1 MLKLVWFFF
10 QPQKVEQQ
18 NLILNE
24 GVHQGQVQ
32 RENTQAEAKIL
43 VPNLAKLIR
52 LMSVTK
58 IRTRMTMLKT
68 N

>member
-1 MLKLVWFFF
+1 MFKLVFF